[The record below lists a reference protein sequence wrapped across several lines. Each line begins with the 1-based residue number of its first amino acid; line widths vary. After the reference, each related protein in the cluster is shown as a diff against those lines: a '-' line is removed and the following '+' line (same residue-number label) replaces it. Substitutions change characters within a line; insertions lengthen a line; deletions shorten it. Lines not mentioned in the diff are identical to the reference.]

1 MAHAIE
7 LSRDVQN
14 VKAFALHSY
23 ISALTNGAG
32 WEMLRE
38 RVEGERVRERERDRE
53 TERERE
59 REREREGWRVGRD
72 RLTDRQSD
80 RQSERE

>member
-38 RVEGERVRERERDRE
+38 RVEGER
-53 TERERE
+53 
-59 REREREGWRVGRD
+59 EREREGWRVGRD
-72 RLTDRQSD
+72 KLTDRQND
-80 RQSERE
+80 RQSEREREKESDRERGERE